1 MSLKLTVDPAP
12 MGGKRA
18 PDRGRSKTMKRLG
31 IAVAV
36 VAGVGLVLGGS
47 VVFAWMIDETHFDR
61 PSPAFDELQSQVE
74 MLPGVDG
81 VQKER
86 WVEAPTFSDPT
97 SWMSV
102 TVDQGGLPG
111 VLQAACATDYPDTVT
126 WTFIVQTPSSA
137 AVTLG
142 TETRGTDAAAG
153 ASCADF
159 GFDPVGLVDELDR
172 VVPGQAIQPSV
183 WETGTLALV
192 ALEMQLSNGYEH
204 LLPLVENADELL
216 AAGGFAA
223 ADSVEINSPN
233 LGLTIHPGEGAE
245 YAALL
250 TALAEDHGVTSF
262 WADGGG
268 TPIDGVE
275 KVQVVAPEQEWD
287 EVESLIRSSALHV
300 SDLDVRFVEQ

>member
-1 MSLKLTVDPAP
+1 MSSKLTVDPAP
-12 MGGKRA
+12 MRGKRA

-81 VQKER
+81 VEKER

-111 VLQAACATDYPDTVT
+111 LLQAACTTDYPDAVM
-126 WTFIVQTPSSA
+126 WTIIVQTPSSA
-137 AVTLG
+137 EVTLG
-142 TETRGTDAAAG
+142 TETQGTAAAAD

-172 VVPGQAIQPSV
+172 VMPGQAIQPSV
-183 WETGTLALV
+183 WEAGTLALV
-192 ALEMQLSNGYEH
+192 ALEMQLPNGYEH
-204 LLPLVENADELL
+204 LLPLVESADDLL
-216 AAGGFAA
+216 AAGGRGQI
-223 ADSVEINSPN
+223 DSVEINSAN
-233 LGLTIHPGEGAE
+233 LGVTVHPGESAG
-245 YAALL
+245 YTALL
-250 TALAEDHGVTSF
+250 TALAVDHGVTSF

-268 TPIDGVE
+268 TPVNGVE

-287 EVESLIRSSALHV
+287 DVEALIRSSSLHV
-300 SDLDVRFVEQ
+300 ADLDVRFIEQ